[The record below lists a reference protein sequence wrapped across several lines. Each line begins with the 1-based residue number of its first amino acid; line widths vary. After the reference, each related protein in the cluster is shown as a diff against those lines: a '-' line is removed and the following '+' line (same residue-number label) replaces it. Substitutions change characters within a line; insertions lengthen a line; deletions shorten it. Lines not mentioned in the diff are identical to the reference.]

1 MADKLK
7 DNQDGGGVNASDP
20 QAAGKSIEKI
30 ESKEGSGKGK
40 YHGSGDGHMDNKD
53 GSGKMGYTQTWG
65 AGRQNGYA
73 KGASKV
79 NSIMKGAGQEKSNK
93 AFSGYADGNNMIDFL
108 TKKGEEMTQQRE
120 DALRNDAVVNAMG
133 QYGDSL
139 ALVQNDQGVKAQ
151 ELYGYKLNPGNV
163 VGKENIE
170 RGGENQHG
178 VNPLM
183 TYDGELNKNIDAK
196 QFEGDQNVKIRQRG
210 RDMLSEY
217 TGGGRQKYG
226 GNEGDESRSKRDYE
240 G

>member
-40 YHGSGDGHMDNKD
+40 YHGSGDGHMDMDKKD

-79 NSIMKGAGQEKSNK
+79 NSIMKGAGQVDPEKMKN
-93 AFSGYADGNNMIDFL
+93 FL
-108 TKKGEEMTQQRE
+108 IGKGEEMTEQKRNE
-120 DALRNDAVVNAMG
+120 LVNEAAVDAFG

-139 ALVQNDQGVKAQ
+139 NLVRTGQNLKAQ
-151 ELYGYKLNPGNV
+151 EMYGKKLAPGNV
-163 VGKENIE
+163 AGINVEEFPEGVSPNVVS
-170 RGGENQHG
+170 GGEF
-178 VNPLM
+178 M
-183 TYDGELNKNIDAK
+183 KNKNAY
-196 QFEGDQNVKIRQRG
+196 QFEGDDNVRIRKTG
-210 RDMLSEY
+210 RALLKEY
-217 TGGGRQKYG
+217 GDGSGRNPYG
-226 GNEGDESRSKRDYE
+226 GNKGDESRSKRDYE